1 MNPTETDL
9 CLPAETLHI
18 QNFAGITD
26 ATLTLSRMNVF
37 IGPQASGK
45 SVCAKL
51 LFYFRERVN
60 NPYWLLSENGDDT
73 KSERE
78 ERRTFNTLFPPLK
91 RGEGRFRLHY
101 SIGDLTMTVTEDPK
115 AQGQPLL

>member
-1 MNPTETDL
+1 MTTPETDL
-9 CLPAETLHI
+9 CPPAETLHI

-26 ATLTLSRMNVF
+26 ATIELSRMNVF

-60 NPYWLLSENGDDT
+60 NPYWLVSENGEDT

-78 ERRTFNTLFPPLK
+78 EHRTFNTLFPPLK
-91 RGEGRFRLHY
+91 RGEGRFHLLY